1 MDKSEKIRPCA
12 VECRDLSIGH
22 RDGRPL
28 FRHLDLVLPKG
39 EVTSLLG
46 VNGSGKS
53 TLIKTICGFIPPV
66 GGEISIAGRRSCE
79 YSREEMARTV
89 GVVLTERGAEGGL
102 TVYETVSLGR
112 YPYTD
117 FLGRMKAEDIAAVE
131 QALEEVG
138 IADKRDC
145 HLSRMS
151 DGERQKV
158 MIAKAIAQN
167 CPIVVLDEPTAFLDV
182 AARIRTMELLRKI
195 SREGDRAILVSTHDL
210 DLALRMSDNLW
221 IMSPDTGVIQGP
233 VAEVV
238 ERGGLRYILGDDM
251 VTDKYASLYDTR
263 R

>member
-1 MDKSEKIRPCA
+1 MGKSEKTTCRDA

-22 RDGRPL
+22 RDGKPL
-28 FRHLDLVLPKG
+28 FRHLDLTLPEGK
-39 EVTSLLG
+39 VTSLLG

-53 TLIKTICGFIPPV
+53 TLIKTICGFIPPAS
-66 GGEISIAGRRSCE
+66 GEIFIAGRPLYA

-89 GVVLTERGAEGGL
+89 GVVLTERSAEGGL

-117 FLGRMKAEDIAAVE
+117 FFGRMKPEDVDAVE
-131 QALEEVG
+131 RALEETG
-138 IADKRDC
+138 ITDKRDC
-145 HLSRMS
+145 YLSRMS

-158 MIAKAIAQN
+158 MIAKALAQD

-182 AARIRTMELLRKI
+182 TARIKTMELLRRI
-195 SREGDRAILVSTHDL
+195 SRDGERAILVSTHDL

-221 IMSPDTGVIQGP
+221 IMSPKMGVIQGP

-238 ERGGLRYILGDDM
+238 ERNGLEYILGDDNA
-251 VTDKYASLYDTR
+251 KYSDYLKI
-263 R
+263 